1 MGNGASL
8 VDWATLTPAQ
18 HSTAFAL
25 LRRMHEAVLSYVRI
39 GEGHDNGALFALAA
53 DFNNTMHAGND
64 DLARR
69 EQELITLLENKNV

>member
-1 MGNGASL
+1 
-8 VDWATLTPAQ
+8 
-18 HSTAFAL
+18 
-25 LRRMHEAVLSYVRI
+25 MHEAVLSYVRI